1 MGLEKEKSDVG
12 VMMDDDE
19 FTTAIEPVLSK
30 KGDVY
35 EAAPNRDP
43 NDINWHLKVD
53 FEDVL
58 AEPGSTHSFDRV
70 WICSHA
76 AFELL
81 RFIFYRL
88 LTTLLAV
95 PLAFTLGLMFATLSC
110 VHIWLVNPLI
120 RSFMTLLPSVRVMWR
135 SVTDVFVAPFCHSM
149 GKIWSSVG
157 ITNTEIS

>member
-1 MGLEKEKSDVG
+1 MVRRFVRRSPSASCQSSDRVF
-12 VMMDDDE
+12 VSE
-19 FTTAIEPVLSK
+19 Q
-30 KGDVY
+30 
-35 EAAPNRDP
+35 
-43 NDINWHLKVD
+43 VD

-110 VHIWLVNPLI
+110 VHIW
-120 RSFMTLLPSVRVMWR
+120 
-135 SVTDVFVAPFCHSM
+135 
-149 GKIWSSVG
+149 
-157 ITNTEIS
+157 